1 MKTELFGRVRL
12 GYVVVESNKL
22 DEWQRF
28 GAGGLG
34 MQSERLGENAIGFR
48 IDVHQRRLIV
58 TRGPAEDVQALGWQ
72 VDDQATLGEIRR
84 RLTLCGIA
92 QRSGTQAEAD
102 LRGVQQFVQFIGPKG
117 QPIELFVHAH
127 QQAHA
132 PVMLSRGFVTGA
144 SGMGHVAIS
153 TREPDAC
160 LAFWQDIFDARISDY
175 IEDKLDGVQM
185 DFTFLH
191 MNERHHSV
199 AIASTRKP
207 RMDPIR
213 TRIHH
218 LNLQAAE
225 FDDVAD
231 ALLRCRQLGF
241 QIANSIGQHPN
252 DRELSFYVETPSGFE
267 IELGWRPLLV
277 PANAPWTPSVYQ
289 GISRWGH
296 FPENMT
302 RANKLR
308 RIGRALMSMARTEQ
322 TLDTVATREQQP

>member
-1 MKTELFGRVRL
+1 MKTSLFGRVRL
-12 GYVVVESNKL
+12 GYVLVESEKL
-22 DEWQRF
+22 DQWERF
-28 GAGGLG
+28 GAEGLG
-34 MQSERLGENAIGFR
+34 MQAERLGEHALGFR
-48 IDVHQRRLIV
+48 IDAHLRRLIV

-72 VDDQATLGEIRR
+72 VDDEAALAEIER
-84 RLTLCGIA
+84 RLALCGIA
-92 QRSGTQAEAD
+92 LHTGSEAD
-102 LRGVQQFVQFIGPKG
+102 AILRGVLRFVRFTGPKG
-117 QPIELFVHAH
+117 QPIELFVHARTPPS
-127 QQAHA
+127 A
-132 PVMLSRGFVTGA
+132 PRVRGGGFVTGA
-144 SGMGHVAIS
+144 SGMGHVAIT
-153 TREPDAC
+153 TREPEAA
-160 LAFWQDIFDARISDY
+160 LAFWQDIFDARVSDY

-191 MNERHHSV
+191 LNERHHSV

-241 QIANSIGQHPN
+241 EIANSIGQHPN
-252 DRELSFYVETPSGFE
+252 DRELSFYVVTPSGFE
-267 IELGWRPLLV
+267 MELGWRPCLV
-277 PANAPWTPSVYQ
+277 PQDQPWTTTVYQ

-296 FPENMT
+296 FPENLT

-308 RIGRALMSMARTEQ
+308 RVGRALLSMTRTEQ
-322 TLDTVATREQQP
+322 TLNTRAIHEHP